1 MEFEYKINVMNDF
14 LVITFKGKITR
25 EDKEKW
31 QTCYQECQS
40 HNGKNVVVVLKDV
53 SSIDHSMSRDF
64 ALFQQ
69 EVRKV
74 SKSFYLMGLKL
85 QLKQDLDSRGL
96 VRIHELK
103 NSLDE
108 ILARAA

>member
-1 MEFEYKINVMNDF
+1 MEFEYKINVMNEY
-14 LVITFKGKITR
+14 LLITFKGKITR
-25 EDKEKW
+25 EGKEKW
-31 QTCYQECQS
+31 QACFMECLS
-40 HNGKNVVVVLKDV
+40 YTNKNVVVILKDV
-53 SSIDHSMSRDF
+53 TSIDHSMSRDF

-74 SKSFYLMGLKL
+74 NKTFYLMGVKL

-103 NSLDE
+103 NSLEE

>member
-31 QTCYQECQS
+31 QTCHQECQS
-40 HNGKNVVVVLKDV
+40 YNGKNVVVVFKDV
-53 SSIDHSMSRDF
+53 LSIDHSMSRDF
-64 ALFQQ
+64 AIFQH

-74 SKSFYLMGLKL
+74 NKSFYLMGIKL

-103 NSLDE
+103 NSMEE

>member
-1 MEFEYKINVMNDF
+1 MEFDYKINVMNDF
-14 LVITFKGKITR
+14 LVITLKGKITR

-31 QTCYQECQS
+31 QICYQECQS
-40 HNGKNVVVVLKDV
+40 YNGKNVVVVLKDV
-53 SSIDHSMSRDF
+53 LSIDHSMSRDF

-74 SKSFYLMGLKL
+74 NKSFYLMGVKL
-85 QLKQDLDSRGL
+85 QLKQDLDNRGL

-103 NSLDE
+103 NSLEE

>member
-1 MEFEYKINVMNDF
+1 MEFDYKINVMNEF
-14 LVITFKGKITR
+14 LVITLKGKITR
-25 EDKEKW
+25 EGKERW
-31 QTCYQECQS
+31 MACFQESLSYTQ
-40 HNGKNVVVVLKDV
+40 KNVVVVLKDV
-53 SSIDHSMSRDF
+53 LSVDHSMSRDF

-74 SKSFYLMGLKL
+74 SKTFYMMGIKL

-96 VRIHELK
+96 VRIHEIK
-103 NSLDE
+103 NSLEE